1 MRNGVT
7 SKRRFVYSILQFVF
21 GIVVG
26 HFCFLLRDISNGKI
40 VFKSYTEK
48 CFNFTSIHNS
58 SNFIYE
64 SQLERNFD
72 FEELGTKYEFL
83 EEEKNF
89 CVFRYDRN
97 RYQISPPEM
106 TTKSDDASFSGNF
119 TSITKKDDLLFVG
132 VLTSNKFLQSRA
144 CTVYNTWAKHIQVIF
159 YNTTRSMY
167 L

>member
-7 SKRRFVYSILQFVF
+7 SKRRFVYSIIQFVF
-21 GIVVG
+21 GIFVG
-26 HFCFLLRDISNGKI
+26 HFCFILRDVSNGKI

-48 CFNFTSIHNS
+48 CFNFTSIYNLS
-58 SNFIYE
+58 DFIYE

-72 FEELGTKYEFL
+72 VEERETKYEFL
-83 EEEKNF
+83 EEEKNVG
-89 CVFRYDRN
+89 VFRYDRY
-97 RYQISPPEM
+97 RYHRLPEM
-106 TTKSDDASFSGNF
+106 TTRSDDASFSGNF
-119 TSITKKDDLLFVG
+119 TSIAKKNDLLFVG

-159 YNTTRSMY
+159 FIITHV